1 MFSVSLPPLEP
12 EGAGRL
18 SCAIVSQGWQ
28 CPRQETLMMS
38 RRVAPAQPPGSHI
51 RYRKYSICPWYC
63 LTSVFPSR
71 GHVRPQLIS
80 IHIATLEL
88 PCLYVTLSLWPKL
101 GRMGE
106 PIRNLGQSEISPELF
121 QTENELATLS
131 WLLSGD
137 GNCTHNNRFRA
148 RHYTQEGIEH
158 RYLQN
163 QRRDEK
169 AKPSWASGGSQN
181 NLELTHQGSG
191 HLRDWY

>member
-1 MFSVSLPPLEP
+1 
-12 EGAGRL
+12 
-18 SCAIVSQGWQ
+18 
-28 CPRQETLMMS
+28 
-38 RRVAPAQPPGSHI
+38 
-51 RYRKYSICPWYC
+51 
-63 LTSVFPSR
+63 
-71 GHVRPQLIS
+71 
-80 IHIATLEL
+80 
-88 PCLYVTLSLWPKL
+88 
-101 GRMGE
+101 MGE

-137 GNCTHNNRFRA
+137 GNCTYNNRFRA